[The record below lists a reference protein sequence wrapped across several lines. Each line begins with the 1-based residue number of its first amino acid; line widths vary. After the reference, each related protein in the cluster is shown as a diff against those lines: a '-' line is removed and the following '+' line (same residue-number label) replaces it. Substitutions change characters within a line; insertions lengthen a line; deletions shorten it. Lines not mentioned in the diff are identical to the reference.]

1 MKVIFVCTGNT
12 CRSPLAEG
20 YLKGFKLKGLEV
32 ESRGLAADG
41 SPVSQNSMLVAKES
55 GLDISHHISK
65 QFTSSDALCD
75 KIICM
80 SYSHLE
86 ALKSAG
92 VDKNKLSVLG
102 DGISDPYCMPIE
114 HYRLCFTQIKRQIDK
129 LVFGGFFSDITVD
142 LADAKDIQSIVRL
155 EKLCF
160 SAPWSENAVLESM
173 KAGTHFFVAKINGV
187 AVGYIGIS
195 AIAGEG
201 YITNVA
207 VDPSFRRM
215 GVASYL
221 LNRVFSL
228 ADQNALEF
236 VSLEV
241 RKSNTGAIALYD
253 KHLFVNEGV
262 RKNFYDNPR
271 EDAIIMTRRF

>member
-20 YLKGFKLKGLEV
+20 YLKSFNLKGLEV
-32 ESRGLAADG
+32 ESRGLAANG
-41 SPVSQNSMLVAKES
+41 SLVSQNSMLVAKES
-55 GLDISHHISK
+55 HIDISHHISK
-65 QFTSSDALCD
+65 QFTFDCSFCD

-80 SYSHLE
+80 SHSHLE
-86 ALKSAG
+86 ALKNAG
-92 VDKNKLSVLG
+92 VDKSKLFLLG
-102 DGISDPYCMPIE
+102 DGIGDPYCMPIE
-114 HYRLCFTQIKRQIDK
+114 HYRLCFTEIKKQIDK

-142 LADAKDIQSIVRL
+142 YATADDIQNIVRL

-160 SAPWSENAVLESM
+160 SCPWSENAILESM
-173 KAGTHFFVAKINGV
+173 RAGTHFFVAKIKGDT
-187 AVGYIGIS
+187 VGYIGIS

-215 GVASYL
+215 GIASYL
-221 LNRVFSL
+221 LNRVFCL
-228 ADQNALEF
+228 ADEKALEF

-253 KHLFVNEGV
+253 KHLFVSEGV

>member
-20 YLKGFKLKGLEV
+20 YLKSFALKGLEV

-41 SPVSQNSMLVAKES
+41 SPASQNSVFVAKES
-55 GLDISHHISK
+55 HIDISHHISK
-65 QFTSSDALCD
+65 QFTSSDVLCD

-80 SYSHLE
+80 SRSHLE
-86 ALKSAG
+86 ALKNAG
-92 VDKNKLSVLG
+92 VKEDKLSVLG

-114 HYRLCFTQIKRQIDK
+114 HYRLCFAEIRAQIDK
-129 LVFGGFFSDITVD
+129 LVFCGSFSDITVD
-142 LADAKDIQSIVRL
+142 CAVADDIQSIVRL

-160 SAPWSENAVLESM
+160 SEPWSENAILESM
-173 KAGTHFFVAKINGV
+173 KAGTHFFVAKIKGDT
-187 AVGYIGIS
+187 VGYVGIS

-207 VDPSFRRM
+207 VDPQYRRM

-228 ADQNALEF
+228 ADEKALEF

-241 RKSNTGAIALYD
+241 RKSNTGAITLYN
-253 KHLFVNEGV
+253 KHLFIKEGV
-262 RKNFYDNPR
+262 RKNFYDNPQ

>member
-1 MKVIFVCTGNT
+1 MKVIFVCSGNT
-12 CRSPLAEG
+12 CRSPLAEA

-32 ESRGLAADG
+32 ESRGLAADS

-65 QFTSSDALCD
+65 QFTFCDTFSD

-80 SYSHLE
+80 SPSHLE
-86 ALKSAG
+86 TLKNAG
-92 VDKNKLSVLG
+92 VDESKLSVLG

-114 HYRLCFTQIKRQIDK
+114 HYRLCFSEIKKQIDK
-129 LVFGGFFSDITVD
+129 LVFGGFFSDISVD
-142 LADAKDIQSIVRL
+142 CANATDISAISRL

-160 SAPWSENAVLESM
+160 SDPWSKNAILESM
-173 KAGTHFFVAKINGV
+173 TAGTHFFVAKIKGE

-207 VDPSFRRM
+207 VDPNFRRI

-228 ADQNALEF
+228 ADEKALEF

-241 RKSNTGAIALYD
+241 RKSNTGAITLYN
-253 KHLFVNEGV
+253 KHLFVTEGI